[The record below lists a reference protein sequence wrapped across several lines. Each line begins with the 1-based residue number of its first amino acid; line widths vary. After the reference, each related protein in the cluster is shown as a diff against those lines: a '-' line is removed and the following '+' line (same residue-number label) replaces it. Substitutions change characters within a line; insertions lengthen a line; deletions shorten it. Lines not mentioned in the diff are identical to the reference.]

1 MIGRN
6 SFNRISS
13 LIRKWEGALWLAG
26 AVGVVLIGGILSGW
40 FWDKLG
46 GDTESFSTTLRN
58 VALVIGGVAAILLA
72 VWRSRVSERQATI
85 TQYQAE
91 TAQQSLMNERYQ
103 RGAEM
108 LGSEVLSVRLGG
120 IYALQRLAVEHPN
133 QYHIQIM
140 RLFCAFVR
148 LPTKDQSLEVGQAAI
163 EPGTLVGRRQDVET
177 IMEAIGSRA
186 QSRIDIERKEDF
198 RLDLR
203 GANLHEAQLLGA
215 DLSNA
220 MFHHSNLSSVNFANT
235 DLTDSFLSY
244 ADLSRAQFHDVNFTR
259 TRLWFTNLS
268 GAMLQDADLPRTDFS
283 NANLVGT
290 NFLGANL
297 SGANF
302 QDAKAANA
310 WFELANLSG
319 ASFLRAD
326 LSGARLMRADL
337 SSAHF
342 WDADLNQANIADA
355 NLSGAEFSVG
365 GQQAGKGL
373 THVQID
379 QARADPNNPPELT
392 GTADAESGEP
402 LVWRG
407 KPLNDEA

>member
-85 TQYQAE
+85 AQYQAE

-163 EPGTLVGRRQDVET
+163 EPGTLVGIRQDVEA

-203 GANLHEAQLLGA
+203 GANSRVPGSGVRGRGSGERETTA
-215 DLSNA
+215 
-220 MFHHSNLSSVNFANT
+220 SS
-235 DLTDSFLSY
+235 L
-244 ADLSRAQFHDVNFTR
+244 
-259 TRLWFTNLS
+259 
-268 GAMLQDADLPRTDFS
+268 
-283 NANLVGT
+283 
-290 NFLGANL
+290 
-297 SGANF
+297 
-302 QDAKAANA
+302 
-310 WFELANLSG
+310 
-319 ASFLRAD
+319 
-326 LSGARLMRADL
+326 
-337 SSAHF
+337 
-342 WDADLNQANIADA
+342 
-355 NLSGAEFSVG
+355 
-365 GQQAGKGL
+365 AGK
-373 THVQID
+373 
-379 QARADPNNPPELT
+379 E
-392 GTADAESGEP
+392 ESSRKEDNSGQ
-402 LVWRG
+402 G
-407 KPLNDEA
+407 KDGPAGAIAQGGNGR

>member
-72 VWRSRVSERQATI
+72 VWRSRISERQA
-85 TQYQAE
+85 A
-91 TAQQSLMNERYQ
+91 TARQSLMNERYQ

-120 IYALQRLAVEHPN
+120 IYALQRLAEEHPN

-163 EPGTLVGRRQDVET
+163 EPALLGIRQDVEA

-186 QSRIDIERKEDF
+186 RSRIDIERKEDF

-203 GANLHEAQLLGA
+203 GANLHEAQLLDA

-220 MFHHSNLSSVNFANT
+220 MFHHSNLSSVNFASTN
-235 DLTDSFLSY
+235 LTDSFLSY

-259 TRLWFTNLS
+259 TRLSFTNLS

-290 NFLGANL
+290 NFLEANL

-310 WFELANLSG
+310 QLELANLSG
-319 ASFLRAD
+319 ARFLRAD

-337 SSAHF
+337 SSAEF

>member
-72 VWRSRVSERQATI
+72 MWRSRVSERQA
-85 TQYQAE
+85 E
-91 TAQQSLMNERYQ
+91 TARQSLMNERYQ

-163 EPGTLVGRRQDVET
+163 EPALLGIRQDVEA

-203 GANLHEAQLLGA
+203 GANLHEAQLLDA

-220 MFHHSNLSSVNFANT
+220 MFHHSN
-235 DLTDSFLSY
+235 
-244 ADLSRAQFHDVNFTR
+244 LSRAQFHDVNFTR
-259 TRLWFTNLS
+259 TRLSFTNLS

-310 WFELANLSG
+310 RLELANLSG
-319 ASFLRAD
+319 ARFLRAD

-337 SSAHF
+337 SSAQF
-342 WDADLNQANIADA
+342 WDADLNQASIADA